1 MAIRNLAMAPNVR
14 RVLTGFAALALL
26 GVLGMGA
33 LVASLWL
40 ERRTSVTL
48 PTPTGSFAVGRAT
61 YDWADEATL
70 DSLAPVPGA
79 KRELLV
85 WIWYPSATG
94 QPAALPDDYLPAA
107 PRAEVERARD
117 GVMGFLTRDLSRVHA
132 HAMRNSDVSPQQRS
146 YPVVILRAGA
156 SAEVWNYSSLAEDLA
171 SHGYVVVGFDAP
183 YRTNVVV
190 FPDGRVMRRT
200 PENNPETCAAKAP
213 AEQGTCMDTLLGA
226 WTGDVA
232 FVLDRLE
239 RLNSFDV
246 SGKFTGRLDMARVGV
261 F

>member
-33 LVASLWL
+33 LGAALWL

-61 YDWADEATL
+61 YDWADEPTL

-132 HAMRNSDVSPQQRS
+132 HAMRNSDVSPQQPS

-190 FPDGRVMRRT
+190 FPDGRVMGRR
-200 PENNPETCAAKAP
+200 PDDNPELCLAMTGE
-213 AEQGTCMDTLLGA
+213 EQVHCVNRLLTA
-226 WTGDVA
+226 WTADIV

-239 RLNSFDV
+239 RLNASDE
-246 SGKFTGRLDMARVGV
+246 SGRFTRRL
-261 F
+261 